1 MPIQEFTKKKEEK
14 EVKQTDEKN
23 FAIWQTIEDISKA
36 INKLSAIKEEIETL
50 NNNLNSSKE
59 DIRATLEKFTREN
72 KNKNINNKYYK
83 IKECKSIIFF
93 LVLLVLTFILN
104 TQIKSKLF
112 AIVYILE
119 AGAIILSGYNLLNLF
134 NINIF
139 QE

>member
-1 MPIQEFTKKKEEK
+1 MPIQKFTKEEEKKE
-14 EVKQTDEKN
+14 KQPSEN
-23 FAIWQTIEDISKA
+23 SYAVWQTIEDISKA
-36 INKLSAIKEEIETL
+36 INKLSSIKAEIETL
-50 NNNLNSSKE
+50 NNNLSRSKE

-72 KNKNINNKYYK
+72 KNISNKYYK
-83 IKECKSIIFF
+83 IKECKSIVFF

-112 AIVYILE
+112 VIVYILE

>member
-1 MPIQEFTKKKEEK
+1 MPIQKFTSKEEVKEVKEEK
-14 EVKQTDEKN
+14 QSN
-23 FAIWQTIEDISKA
+23 YAIWQTIEDISKA
-36 INKLSAIKEEIETL
+36 INKLNAIKEEIQTL
-50 NNNLNSSKE
+50 NNSLNSSKQ
-59 DIRATLEKFTREN
+59 DIRAVLDKFTKE
-72 KNKNINNKYYK
+72 NKNINNKYYK
-83 IKECKSIIFF
+83 IKECKSIVFF

>member
-36 INKLSAIKEEIETL
+36 INKLGAIKTEIETL
-50 NNNLNSSKE
+50 NNNLSRSKE
-59 DIRATLEKFTREN
+59 DIRATLDKFTKEN
-72 KNKNINNKYYK
+72 KNVSNKYYK
-83 IKECKSIIFF
+83 IKECKSIVFF

>member
-1 MPIQEFTKKKEEK
+1 MPIQEFTKKKEVK
-14 EVKQTDEKN
+14 EVKQPSEN
-23 FAIWQTIEDISKA
+23 NYAVWQTIEDISKA
-36 INKLSAIKEEIETL
+36 IHKLSAIKEEIQTL
-50 NNNLNSSKE
+50 NNSLNSSKE
-59 DIRATLEKFTREN
+59 DIRVTLDKFKKEN
-72 KNKNINNKYYK
+72 TNINKEYY
-83 IKECKSIIFF
+83 ILKECKSIVFF

-104 TQIKSKLF
+104 MQIKSKLF